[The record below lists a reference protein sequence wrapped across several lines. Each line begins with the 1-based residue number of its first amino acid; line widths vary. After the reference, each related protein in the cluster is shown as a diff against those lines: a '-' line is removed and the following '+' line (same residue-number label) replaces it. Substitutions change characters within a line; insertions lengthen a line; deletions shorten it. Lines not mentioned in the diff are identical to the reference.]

1 MRLQEAYRA
10 MSQVENPAVTLVR
23 LLKRYLWVVKDDG
36 SLANVCV
43 GQEWYDRELLKDY
56 DGQVTVGLERNEEYK
71 LSLNGDLRRRLT
83 FARINVWVTDKP
95 DKGVAGRSMREKI
108 CVEVNQVIREKRNSP
123 NKIDYDYIGVGS
135 SSETHKAYEA
145 ASDSEP
151 TPSDSGWSEFTD
163 ADYQKI
169 WHSDDERFSK
179 SVLEN
184 GKCAFMLFRFQID
197 ADREVVKEMVLKF
210 EGYGTAPAG
219 NGATVKVWNHSAEAW
234 QNAISGAGSTD
245 ETLTITLSSNLQ
257 NYIDADGN
265 VYLLAQTSNP
275 SDGVTPA
282 VLYCDY
288 VQTEFTVNGITYAD
302 VAGFRDVDEVRVKPF
317 LWRTEFVVK
326 TWLFETVYA
335 T

>member
-1 MRLQEAYRA
+1 

-23 LLKRYLWVVKDDG
+23 LLRRYLCVVKEDG
-36 SLANVCV
+36 SLANVYV
-43 GQEWYDRELLKDY
+43 SQEWYDRELLKNH
-56 DGQVTVGLERNEEYK
+56 DGQITVGLERNEEHK
-71 LSLNGDLRRRLT
+71 LSLDGNLRCRLA

-95 DKGVAGRSMREKI
+95 EKGVVGRSIREKI
-108 CVEVNQVIREKRNSP
+108 CVEVNRVIREKRNTP
-123 NKIDYDYIGVGS
+123 NTIDYDYIDVGS
-135 SSETHKAYEA
+135 SSETHKAYQG
-145 ASDSEP
+145 ASNTELA
-151 TPSDSGWSEFTD
+151 PSDSGWTELSDSE
-163 ADYQKI
+163 YQKI
-169 WHSDDERFSK
+169 WYSDDNHFSK

-184 GKCAFMLFRFQID
+184 GKYAFMLFRFQID
-197 ADREVVKEMVLKF
+197 AEREVVKEIVLKS

-219 NGATVKVWNHSAEAW
+219 NGAAIKVWNHSAEAW
-234 QNAISGAGSTD
+234 QNAVSGIGGND
-245 ETLTITLSSNLQ
+245 ETLTITLSSNLP

-265 VYLLAQTSNP
+265 VYLLARTSNP

-288 VQTEFTVNGITYAD
+288 VQTVFTVNGVTYAD
-302 VAGFRDVDEVRVKPF
+302 IAGFRDVDEVRVKPF